1 MDAALALEFQREIRH
16 IKDIAT
22 IRMPAM
28 IPARLSRAVFCL
40 IMSGLMSCI
49 VTGIATVKAIGFG
62 PSTLGDWMASWA
74 FCWPIAFT
82 VILLFGPV
90 VQRFVNRLVRPQD

>member
-1 MDAALALEFQREIRH
+1 
-16 IKDIAT
+16 
-22 IRMPAM
+22 M
-28 IPARLSRAVFCL
+28 IPARYARALFSL

-62 PSTLGDWMASWA
+62 PTTLSDWMASWA

-82 VILLFGPV
+82 VILLLGPA
-90 VQRFVNRLVRPQD
+90 VQRFVTRLVRPQD

>member
-1 MDAALALEFQREIRH
+1 ML
-16 IKDIAT
+16 
-22 IRMPAM
+22 
-28 IPARLSRAVFCL
+28 PARYARAVFSL

-62 PSTLGDWMASWA
+62 PRTVGDWMASWA

-82 VILLFGPV
+82 VILLLGPT
-90 VQRFVNRLVRPQD
+90 VQRLVNRLISPQD

>member
-1 MDAALALEFQREIRH
+1 
-16 IKDIAT
+16 
-22 IRMPAM
+22 M
-28 IPARLSRAVFCL
+28 IPARFSRIVFCL

-62 PSTLGDWMASWA
+62 PTTFGDWMSAWG

-82 VILLFGPV
+82 VIFILGPT
-90 VQRFVNRLVRPQD
+90 VQQLVNRLVKTQD

>member
-1 MDAALALEFQREIRH
+1 
-16 IKDIAT
+16 
-22 IRMPAM
+22 M
-28 IPARLSRAVFCL
+28 IPARFSRALFSL
-40 IMSGLMSCI
+40 IMSGLMSCL

-62 PSTLGDWMASWA
+62 PNTVSDWIASWA

-82 VILLFGPV
+82 VILLLGPS